1 MEKALQR
8 AIERIGQMEAQLSTY
23 QPDSAI
29 SQLNRNNQIQA
40 APYHL
45 LEVVR
50 LCEHWLARSDRLF
63 SCRMGQ
69 VIQYWR
75 EAEALNLRPQR
86 PEVRAIARKAV
97 LARPDIRAN
106 GQIRLGADMD
116 LEISGIGKGYIID
129 QTMAFLRHSL
139 PEAYGIKVDIG
150 GDARYWGKPTA
161 RKTWQVAVS
170 DPKRADDNAPP
181 LLHLALNNKAV
192 AMSGHSHR
200 ARTIG
205 RHTYSHIL
213 APRDGWPV
221 EAAASSVVIADTAA
235 DADAAATAM
244 AAQAPAAAIDWI
256 NRQEGLE
263 ALLILPDGRQLS
275 SEQFFRYRRL
285 TGHRSHGQEPALC

>member
-97 LARPDIRAN
+97 LAGPTFAQMVRSDW
-106 GQIRLGADMD
+106 
-116 LEISGIGKGYIID
+116 
-129 QTMAFLRHSL
+129 
-139 PEAYGIKVDIG
+139 
-150 GDARYWGKPTA
+150 ARIW
-161 RKTWQVAVS
+161 TWRS
-170 DPKRADDNAPP
+170 
-181 LLHLALNNKAV
+181 
-192 AMSGHSHR
+192 
-200 ARTIG
+200 
-205 RHTYSHIL
+205 
-213 APRDGWPV
+213 
-221 EAAASSVVIADTAA
+221 AA
-235 DADAAATAM
+235 
-244 AAQAPAAAIDWI
+244 
-256 NRQEGLE
+256 
-263 ALLILPDGRQLS
+263 
-275 SEQFFRYRRL
+275 
-285 TGHRSHGQEPALC
+285 